1 MNHSCILGWKPTW
14 WWYVVFLCVVEFTLY
29 VCVHQGSWSVV
40 SHFILSLSG
49 FGRSRQA
56 NSTECIWYILF
67 LSVLRGA
74 FKSLLF
80 VLFRDLLEGNH
91 KAIYSGLFCLRSHSC
106 FCLISCQGICLS
118 SWVVLYVIYVSH
130 PSPKGCFVKNLLPTW
145 SLDGLDVPSLPSRVC
160 SHSLIVFSFL

>member
-1 MNHSCILGWKPTW
+1 M
-14 WWYVVFLCVVEFTLY
+14 VFLCVVEFTLY

-49 FGRSRQA
+49 FGRSRRA

-67 LSVLRGA
+67 LSVLWGA

-106 FCLISCQGICLS
+106 FCLISCQGICL
-118 SWVVLYVIYVSH
+118 LYLLELFCMSYMSAILAR
-130 PSPKGCFVKNLLPTW
+130 KGCFVKNLPLHGPW
-145 SLDGLDVPSLPSRVC
+145 M
-160 SHSLIVFSFL
+160 I